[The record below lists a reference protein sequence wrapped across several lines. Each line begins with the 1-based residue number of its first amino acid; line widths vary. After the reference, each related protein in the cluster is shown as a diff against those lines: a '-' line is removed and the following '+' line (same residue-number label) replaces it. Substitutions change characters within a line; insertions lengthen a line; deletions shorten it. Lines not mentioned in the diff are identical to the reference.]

1 MNKNYLFKC
10 FLFLFTI
17 VKLAATTEITPLEVA
32 IFLAAVSSDI
42 VVERFK
48 QNYFTIIAE
57 LLLISY
63 GTYLNY
69 SFSPLYGVL
78 AFNFIY
84 SGYYLGLILSF
95 ISGIY
100 FAKNSEVYIFIMSFG
115 LSMMY
120 GYIMKLFN
128 NREKTFKKSFDY
140 ERQLRYELESTKAR
154 LLNSEKEIEHITEI
168 RERNRIARELHDN
181 IGHSM
186 AGILM
191 ELQVVQKLYNKD
203 DETAK
208 KYLESSIEGVSNS
221 LTVIRNTAY
230 NIKPK
235 EEIGIGYIE
244 KLIKEFKFCN
254 VDFKHTGDALSIP
267 PNIIGII
274 NTNIKEALTNA
285 SKYSNADNI
294 IIRLDVNEKFVRLYI
309 KDNGKGAVNIK
320 EGLGLS
326 GMRERVKNA
335 GGSISISGEDGFLIV
350 CIIPLDF
357 GEGGSVF
364 EGFSS

>member
-1 MNKNYLFKC
+1 
-10 FLFLFTI
+10 
-17 VKLAATTEITPLEVA
+17 
-32 IFLAAVSSDI
+32 
-42 VVERFK
+42 
-48 QNYFTIIAE
+48 
-57 LLLISY
+57 
-63 GTYLNY
+63 
-69 SFSPLYGVL
+69 
-78 AFNFIY
+78 
-84 SGYYLGLILSF
+84 
-95 ISGIY
+95 
-100 FAKNSEVYIFIMSFG
+100 
-115 LSMMY
+115 
-120 GYIMKLFN
+120 
-128 NREKTFKKSFDY
+128 
-140 ERQLRYELESTKAR
+140 
-154 LLNSEKEIEHITEI
+154 
-168 RERNRIARELHDN
+168 
-181 IGHSM
+181 
-186 AGILM
+186 
-191 ELQVVQKLYNKD
+191 
-203 DETAK
+203 
-208 KYLESSIEGVSNS
+208 S

-254 VDFKHTGDALSIP
+254 VDFKHTGDVLSIP
-267 PNIIGII
+267 SSIVEII

>member
-1 MNKNYLFKC
+1 MNKNYLYKY

-17 VKLAATTEITPLEVA
+17 VKLAATTEITPLEVV

-42 VVERFK
+42 IVERFK
-48 QNYFTIIAE
+48 QNYYTIIAE

-69 SFSPLYGVL
+69 SFSPLYGVI

-84 SGYYLGLILSF
+84 SGYYLGLILSL

-100 FAKNSEVYIFIMSFG
+100 FVKNSGIYIFVMSFG

-120 GYIMKLFN
+120 GYIVKLFN
-128 NREKTFKKSFDY
+128 NREKVFKKSFDY

-154 LLNSEKEIEHITEI
+154 LLNSEKE
-168 RERNRIARELHDN
+168 
-181 IGHSM
+181 M

-191 ELQVVQKLYNKD
+191 QLQVVQKLYDKD

-208 KYLESSIEGVSNS
+208 KYLESSIEGVSDS

-285 SKYSNADNI
+285 SRYSNADNI
-294 IIRLDVNEKFVRLYI
+294 IIRIDVNEKFVRLYI
-309 KDNGKGAVNIK
+309 KDNGEGAANIK

-357 GEGGSVF
+357 GDGGNVF